1 MAIATQHAVEHR
13 KDLYPSRV
21 HGEPE
26 VLDRKD
32 PVVYGSAED
41 GPLNQS
47 ELDRYERD
55 GFLFF
60 PGLFSEREMEFYR
73 GELRRLNRRPD
84 NSDRPEIVT
93 EPGTNEVRSVFAI
106 HENNEVL
113 GRLLRDQRV
122 LDIARQ
128 LLGSEV
134 YFHQSRINYKP
145 GFEGKEFY
153 WHSDLETWH
162 TEDGL
167 PRMRTVSC
175 SILLTENDAHNGPL
189 MLIPGSHK
197 EFVACVGP
205 TPEDNYRESLQRQE
219 VGVPDRDN
227 LRRLAEQGGIQA
239 PTGPAGSVVFFECNT
254 MHGSNGNI
262 TPKPR
267 SNVFGVYNSVHNRPE
282 EPFAAPKRRPEWI
295 ANRSNTGPVH
305 PA

>member
-106 HENNEVL
+106 HEKQR
-113 GRLLRDQRV
+113 GARTPSPRPARAGHCTTIAGFRGLLPPEPNQ
-122 LDIARQ
+122 LQAR
-128 LLGSEV
+128 
-134 YFHQSRINYKP
+134 F
-145 GFEGKEFY
+145 
-153 WHSDLETWH
+153 
-162 TEDGL
+162 
-167 PRMRTVSC
+167 
-175 SILLTENDAHNGPL
+175 
-189 MLIPGSHK
+189 
-197 EFVACVGP
+197 
-205 TPEDNYRESLQRQE
+205 
-219 VGVPDRDN
+219 
-227 LRRLAEQGGIQA
+227 
-239 PTGPAGSVVFFECNT
+239 
-254 MHGSNGNI
+254 
-262 TPKPR
+262 
-267 SNVFGVYNSVHNRPE
+267 
-282 EPFAAPKRRPEWI
+282 
-295 ANRSNTGPVH
+295 
-305 PA
+305 